1 MSFIL
6 EQLKKSGKKRQIELV
21 ILEQMKKSKQNQEC
35 QSVSDLNTLTE
46 PLPQKQRK
54 YKLLF
59 YIILA
64 SIVIPAGIFIWQQ
77 RPLHS
82 EKSNNTPQTF
92 FVNKQIPGKSESI
105 KGINTIN
112 KPALITENVKTETG
126 TQKILINKKKSL
138 KTLPIEQKPDTI
150 TYTLSYESQASNHD
164 ESDKA
169 AEALDFNE
177 LPLSVRKN
185 LPEIKITAHLYNK
198 ESRLVSING
207 RILTEGYN
215 MGDGLSLDEIT
226 PGGVILTY
234 GKYRFHVKAY

>member
-1 MSFIL
+1 MSFIF

-21 ILEQMKKSKQNQEC
+21 ILEQMKKSKQNQER

-64 SIVIPAGIFIWQQ
+64 FMVIPAGIFIWQQ

-82 EKSNNTPQTF
+82 EKPNNTPQTF
-92 FVNKQIPGKSESI
+92 SVNKEIPEKSESI
-105 KGINTIN
+105 KVINTIN
-112 KPALITENVKTETG
+112 EPALITESEKTEPD
-126 TQKILINKKKSL
+126 TQKIMINKKKSL
-138 KTLPIEQKPDTI
+138 KTLPIESEPSTI
-150 TYTLSYESQASNHD
+150 TYTTSFESQTSIRD
-164 ESDKA
+164 ESDKT
-169 AEALDFNE
+169 AETLDFNE
-177 LPLSVRKN
+177 LPLSVQKN
-185 LPEIKITAHLYNK
+185 LPAIKITSHLYNK

-215 MGDGLSLDEIT
+215 MGDGLCLEEIT
-226 PGGVILTY
+226 QGGVILTY